1 MHSGISFHST
11 EAGEQ
16 IKPEM
21 GPNVGSWLITD
32 IRVRQKNGDK
42 PVPSFVPVGPPFLPV
57 PSIYSIGPPNG
68 GSALRHGHHFEPA
81 DFEINQGR
89 GYHDAH
95 SAESCQRTLCMGM
108 WLPAV
113 STPPQI
119 VIDRSPA
126 EVVRPRDAR
135 NDDASH
141 RPWARKQ
148 PFRNWPAER
157 LVHTE
162 CPCRATSGSSNR
174 DNNRGMSQE
183 CAANTAR

>member
-1 MHSGISFHST
+1 MRVTQRMLIASSMIPHCGA
-11 EAGEQ
+11 AGRHGQ
-16 IKPEM
+16 QGYGKQ
-21 GPNVGSWLITD
+21 VVSVL
-32 IRVRQKNGDK
+32 
-42 PVPSFVPVGPPFLPV
+42 SV

-81 DFEINQGR
+81 DFEIDQGR
-89 GYHDAH
+89 GHHDAH

-108 WLPAV
+108 WLPAA

-141 RPWARKQ
+141 RPEARKR
-148 PFRNWPAER
+148 PCRNRAAEWV
-157 LVHTE
+157 VHPVY
-162 CPCRATSGSSNR
+162 PCRATSGSSNR

-183 CAANTAR
+183 CAANASRSG